1 MYFCRKINTFV
12 YFAPTQICKY
22 AFFYYYQT
30 VGNDLNKTRWGG
42 VILVQPRP
50 CRVRAESVRRPS
62 HVCVASVRVRIA
74 SVRVCHS
81 WMKNAII
88 IRAIINLCEFVTNVW
103 RAPPGSPHCTAGPGL
118 PLPAPG
124 RDRSL
129 IVNTYL
135 IDSFINSCLNED
147 F

>member
-62 HVCVASVRVRIA
+62 HVCVASVRVRA
-74 SVRVCHS
+74 RVP
-81 WMKNAII
+81 
-88 IRAIINLCEFVTNVW
+88 FVNEK
-103 RAPPGSPHCTAGPGL
+103 RY
-118 PLPAPG
+118 
-124 RDRSL
+124 
-129 IVNTYL
+129 NY
-135 IDSFINSCLNED
+135 SCYYQ
-147 F
+147 FM